1 MTRRD
6 AARQRQRDARR
17 DLTEHARSLAFG
29 AGDAVG
35 SDAGITRDRV
45 GAVGDLVTMDAMHRS
60 TSNPIELGNEPPGTS
75 DLTNTQPVQTSRRE
89 SHFERSPS
97 HRRSSSAPGKWSRES
112 VAQFG
117 ESQFMLPEWMV
128 DVPPDL
134 GHAWFATP
142 RPKGQR
148 TLVISSRGYTVS
160 RLKSGR
166 VLHKFPS
173 ALPGGSRRSKHGK
186 AEDSFCIL
194 DCVFHQSDGVYY
206 VMDCMA
212 WNGMSMYD
220 CTAEMRLSW
229 LYSKLGDPETAE
241 CEAATGTGP
250 DNRHRFAV
258 PPTHNCD
265 ASGLLAAYS
274 APVPFT
280 RDGIQFLAKD
290 GNYEL
295 GVTPLCV
302 MWKDPATS
310 DFFLDENPDGTDTQ
324 RVVLSLRGSTGDVV
338 TGDPAPIAL
347 ARLPAQFLESASAA
361 AGGVD
366 GTGDDGSG
374 EGVATR
380 RGGGGLKDG
389 LLLRFAVGERG
400 LQIQDGLPVA
410 ADLVY
415 EGIANQRRGGADTM
429 TKILFQYYARR
440 EPITV
445 EEIGAAVESQ
455 AQEAAMAA
463 SSGSSASSVSITRS
477 AHSFSRIPN
486 GLFDFNS

>member
-1 MTRRD
+1 MVRHPAAEGAAHAGDIIPGMYGEQAEERAGPAQVPERVARRIAAQQARQGGGFLLHPRLRVPPERRRVLRHGLHGVERHEHVRLHRGD
-6 AARQRQRDARR
+6 AALLALLQARR
-17 DLTEHARSLAFG
+17 
-29 AGDAVG
+29 
-35 SDAGITRDRV
+35 
-45 GAVGDLVTMDAMHRS
+45 
-60 TSNPIELGNEPPGTS
+60 
-75 DLTNTQPVQTSRRE
+75 
-89 SHFERSPS
+89 
-97 HRRSSSAPGKWSRES
+97 
-112 VAQFG
+112 
-117 ESQFMLPEWMV
+117 
-128 DVPPDL
+128 
-134 GHAWFATP
+134 
-142 RPKGQR
+142 
-148 TLVISSRGYTVS
+148 
-160 RLKSGR
+160 
-166 VLHKFPS
+166 
-173 ALPGGSRRSKHGK
+173 
-186 AEDSFCIL
+186 
-194 DCVFHQSDGVYY
+194 
-206 VMDCMA
+206 
-212 WNGMSMYD
+212 
-220 CTAEMRLSW
+220 
-229 LYSKLGDPETAE
+229 PETAE

-310 DFFLDENPDGTDTQ
+310 DFFLDENADGTDTQ

-455 AQEAAMAA
+455 AREAAMAA

-477 AHSFSRIPN
+477 AHSFSGIPN

>member
-60 TSNPIELGNEPPGTS
+60 TSNPQELGNEPPGTS
-75 DLTNTQPVQTSRRE
+75 DLTNTQPVQRE

-148 TLVISSRGYTVS
+148 TLVISSRGCTVS

-310 DFFLDENPDGTDTQ
+310 DFFLDENADGTDTQ

-366 GTGDDGSG
+366 GTRDDGSG
-374 EGVATR
+374 EGVAKR
-380 RGGGGLKDG
+380 RGGGGLK
-389 LLLRFAVGERG
+389 
-400 LQIQDGLPVA
+400 DGLPVA

-455 AQEAAMAA
+455 AREAAMAA

-477 AHSFSRIPN
+477 AHSFSGIPN

>member
-1 MTRRD
+1 VTRRD

-29 AGDAVG
+29 AGDGAG

-60 TSNPIELGNEPPGTS
+60 TSNPQELGNEPPGTS

-148 TLVISSRGYTVS
+148 TLVISSRGCTVS

-310 DFFLDENPDGTDTQ
+310 DFFLDENADGTDTQ

-338 TGDPAPIAL
+338 TGDPAQCNANREDIA
-347 ARLPAQFLESASAA
+347 
-361 AGGVD
+361 
-366 GTGDDGSG
+366 
-374 EGVATR
+374 
-380 RGGGGLKDG
+380 
-389 LLLRFAVGERG
+389 
-400 LQIQDGLPVA
+400 
-410 ADLVY
+410 
-415 EGIANQRRGGADTM
+415 
-429 TKILFQYYARR
+429 
-440 EPITV
+440 
-445 EEIGAAVESQ
+445 
-455 AQEAAMAA
+455 
-463 SSGSSASSVSITRS
+463 
-477 AHSFSRIPN
+477 
-486 GLFDFNS
+486 

>member
-1 MTRRD
+1 MKNRD

-17 DLTEHARSLAFG
+17 DLTDHARSLAFG
-29 AGDAVG
+29 AEDSG
-35 SDAGITRDRV
+35 SEASATR
-45 GAVGDLVTMDAMHRS
+45 AVGDQDAMHRS
-60 TSNPIELGNEPPGTS
+60 SSNPQELALEHPGTS
-75 DLTNTQPVQTSRRE
+75 STEAWLDVAQMGRE
-89 SHFERSPS
+89 SRHERSPR

-112 VAQFG
+112 VARFS

-148 TLVISSRGYTVS
+148 VLVISSRGCTVS
-160 RLKSGR
+160 RLKNGR
-166 VLHKFPS
+166 VLHRFPS
-173 ALPGGSRRSKHGK
+173 ALPGGSQRTKHGK

-194 DCVFHQSDGVYY
+194 DCVFHQEDGVYY

-212 WNGMSMYD
+212 WNGMSLYD

-250 DNRHRFAV
+250 NNRYRFAV

-265 ASGLLAAYS
+265 ASGLRAAYGS
-274 APVPFT
+274 PVPFR

-295 GVTPLCV
+295 GVTPLAV
-302 MWKDPATS
+302 MWKDPNTS
-310 DFFLDENPDGTDTQ
+310 DFFLDENPDGSDTQ
-324 RVVLSLRGSTGDVV
+324 RVVLSLQSATGDVV
-338 TGDPAPIAL
+338 TGDPTPIAL
-347 ARLPAQFLESASAA
+347 ARLPAHFLESAGRAAESAP
-361 AGGVD
+361 AGDDSLGRD
-366 GTGDDGSG
+366 GTW
-374 EGVATR
+374 
-380 RGGGGLKDG
+380 RGNGGLRDG
-389 LLLRFAVGERG
+389 LLLRFAVGKSG

-440 EPITV
+440 EPITI
-445 EEIGAAVESQ
+445 EEIGMAVETQ
-455 AQEAAMAA
+455 AREAAMAA
-463 SSGSSASSVSITRS
+463 SSGSSASSVSIARS
-477 AHSFSRIPN
+477 SQSFSGIPN
-486 GLFDFNS
+486 GLFDF